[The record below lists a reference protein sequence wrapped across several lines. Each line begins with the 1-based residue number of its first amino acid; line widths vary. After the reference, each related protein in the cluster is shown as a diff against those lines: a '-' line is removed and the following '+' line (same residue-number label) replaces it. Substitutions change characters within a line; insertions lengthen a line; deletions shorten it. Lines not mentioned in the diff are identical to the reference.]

1 MSNSALSLI
10 GHRVL
15 VVEDDYLIAMLVT
28 EWLEAAG
35 ADVVGPAPTVEKALA
50 LIETDVVDAAILDV
64 NLGYG
69 RTVYPVADKLSA
81 IGVPYMFA
89 TGDVMM
95 TIADAYKHQPRVEK
109 PFSETA
115 FIRALKKLTT
125 SPSQLPVTVSP
136 IAAACREEAHDVV
149 Q

>member
-1 MSNSALSLI
+1 MSDLDQVLV
-10 GHRVL
+10 GHRFL

-28 EWLEAAG
+28 EWMEAAG
-35 ADVVGPAPTVEKALA
+35 AVVVGPAPTVEKALA
-50 LIETDVVDAAILDV
+50 FIETDVVDAAILDV
-64 NLGYG
+64 NLGHG

-95 TIADAYKHQPRVEK
+95 AIADAYKHQPRVEK

-115 FIRALKKLTT
+115 FICALKKLTT

-136 IAAACREEAHDVV
+136 IAAACREEAHEVV

>member
-1 MSNSALSLI
+1 MSDLDQVLV

-15 VVEDDYLIAMLVT
+15 VVEDEYLIALLMT

-50 LIETDVVDAAILDV
+50 LIESDVVDAAILDV
-64 NLGYG
+64 NLGHG
-69 RTVYPVADKLSA
+69 RTVYLVADKLSV

-95 TIADAYKHQPRVEK
+95 AIADAYKHQPRVEK

-115 FIRALKKLTT
+115 FICALKKLTT

-136 IAAACREEAHDVV
+136 IAAACREEAHEVV

>member
-1 MSNSALSLI
+1 MSDLDQVLV

-15 VVEDDYLIAMLVT
+15 VVEDEYLIALLMT

-50 LIETDVVDAAILDV
+50 LIESDVVDAAILDV
-64 NLGYG
+64 NLGHG
-69 RTVYPVADKLSA
+69 RTVNLVADKLSV

-95 TIADAYKHQPRVEK
+95 AIADAYKHQPRVEK

-115 FIRALKKLTT
+115 FICALKKLTT

-136 IAAACREEAHDVV
+136 IAAACREEAHEVV

>member
-1 MSNSALSLI
+1 MSDLDQVLV

-35 ADVVGPAPTVEKALA
+35 AEVVGPVPSVEQALG
-50 LIETDVVDAAILDV
+50 LIEEDGLTAAILDI
-64 NLGYG
+64 NLGHG

-81 IGVPYMFA
+81 TGVPYMFA

-95 TIADAYKHQPRVEK
+95 AIADAYKHHPRVEK

-115 FIRALKKLTT
+115 FICALKKLTT

-136 IAAACREEAHDVV
+136 IAAACREEAHEVV